1 MSMRACSTFATKGKG
16 TRFPAGE
23 PRRQPDFSLTDWS
36 FFVKA
41 LAVDIGG
48 THANCGL
55 VENENILAY
64 ESIDVASATNIR
76 AVLAGA
82 VEVFRKLIK
91 TQSLSLDNF
100 QGVAVGFPG
109 LVDSRIGRV
118 VSTNKKYDDAPEMD
132 FRAWGREALGLSLR
146 IENDARMAL
155 LGESYAGAARGF
167 DDVVMMTLGTGI
179 GGVAMI
185 EGRLLRGKHGQAGCL
200 GGHIPVLFN
209 GRACTCGGIG
219 CAEAEASGWSLPGIV
234 KDFPGAAES
243 SLSKYSH
250 VGFRHL
256 FEEAADGD
264 KVALAIRERCLNV
277 WAADAVA
284 LVHAYD
290 PEVIV
295 IGGGV
300 MESANI
306 IIPYVETH
314 VHKYAWT
321 PWGKV
326 RIRSAELANNAAL
339 VGAIPLLAEEM

>member
-1 MSMRACSTFATKGKG
+1 
-16 TRFPAGE
+16 
-23 PRRQPDFSLTDWS
+23 
-36 FFVKA
+36 VKA

-55 VENENILAY
+55 VEDWSVLAY

-76 AVLAGA
+76 AVLSRVA
-82 VEVFRKLIK
+82 EVFRKLIK
-91 TQSLSLDNF
+91 SQSLSLDNF
-100 QGVAVGFPG
+100 QGIAVGFPG

-118 VSTNKKYDDAPEMD
+118 VSTNKKYDDAPGVD
-132 FRAWGREALGLSLR
+132 FGAWGREALGLPLR

-167 DDVVMMTLGTGI
+167 GDVVMMTLGTGI

-185 EGRLLRGKHGQAGCL
+185 ESKLLRGKHAQAGCL

-209 GRACTCGGIG
+209 GRPCTCGGIG

-234 KDFPGAAES
+234 KDFAGASES
-243 SLSKYSH
+243 SLSKCSH
-250 VGFRHL
+250 VSFKQL
-256 FEEAADGD
+256 FEEAAHGD
-264 KVALAIRERCLNV
+264 KAALAIRDRCLNV

-290 PEVIV
+290 PEIIV

-300 MESANI
+300 MESAEI
-306 IIPYVETH
+306 IIPYIEAH

-326 RIRSAELANNAAL
+326 QVRPAELANNAAL
-339 VGAIPLLAEEM
+339 VGAIPLLSEKI